1 MVVLNTLRSVPGAL
15 RRNPSIFLPVLVI
28 SLLQFPQLLLQS
40 INPILSSLVSLFA
53 SGLLLLVLP
62 FLQGGLIG
70 MAAEALDGRTSLSTF
85 TSTGKTYYI
94 RLLIASLAV
103 FVVNFVFGMAVFIGA
118 LFGGVLFL
126 SSDGQPNLLVVALLG
141 AIALIS
147 LAVYLGFVFFIQFYS
162 QAIVLEDLGIVDGF
176 KRSIQ
181 LVRAHL
187 ISTLGYSLLVG
198 TLGGLVGVVVGVS
211 SLVFSPQQP
220 ALTLV
225 DIPEIPLVGLVGVAL
240 ILLVGSTLLGGFFA
254 TYSVSF
260 YRALSQ

>member
-1 MVVLNTLRSVPGAL
+1 MVVLNTLRSVTGAL
-15 RRNPSIFLPVLVI
+15 QRNPSIFLPVLVI
-28 SLLQFPQLLLQS
+28 SLLQFPQLLFQS

-70 MAAEALDGRTSLSTF
+70 MAAESSDGRTSLGTF

-94 RLLIASLAV
+94 RLLVASLAV
-103 FVVNFVFGMAVFIGA
+103 FVVNFVFAMTVFI
-118 LFGGVLFL
+118 GVLFL

-162 QAIVLEDLGIVDGF
+162 QATVLDDLGIVDGF